1 MQRNVALGI
10 QNFSKL
16 RENNYFY
23 IDKTRFIK
31 ELWERGDDITLITR
45 PRRLGKTLML
55 DMVKKFFSPEYSG
68 RCDLFEELSIWNE
81 KKYRELQGTIPVI
94 FLSFANIKELSF
106 SAVKYNICSLLTRL
120 YSQYSFIVS
129 SKILNKNE
137 TRQFNS
143 VSRDMF
149 LEKAKESLSCL
160 AEYIT
165 HYYNKMPIILI
176 DEYDTPM
183 QEAWIHRY
191 WEDIANFFMDFSTLP
206 LKQILG

>member
-1 MQRNVALGI
+1 MTWSRN
-10 QNFSKL
+10 
-16 RENNYFY
+16 
-23 IDKTRFIK
+23 
-31 ELWERGDDITLITR
+31 
-45 PRRLGKTLML
+45 
-55 DMVKKFFSPEYSG
+55 FFSPEYSD
-68 RCDLFEELSIWNE
+68 RCDLFEGLSIWNE

-106 SAVKYNICSLLTRL
+106 SAVKYNICSILTRL

-129 SKILNKNE
+129 SQILSKNE
-137 TRQFNS
+137 TRQFYS
-143 VSRDMF
+143 VSRDIS

-183 QEAWIHRY
+183 QEALIHRY